1 MFLSFVTAAAVSA
14 TTLLSPVAAA
24 PAACAWQVAPVTAP
38 SGSKPGNLAVTGTD
52 GHGDYSG
59 YELLGG
65 QDTRF
70 ILWHQG
76 QPEIQPSPGAST
88 QSVDQNSSGTVLL
101 TALVDGRRQ
110 IFTFDGRHTGTG
122 TFTPVPLPAGY
133 DSASAAAINDRG
145 DIVGGARRTADR
157 HSVAVLWSTL
167 STGSG
172 PTVIESPDDSWTGAV
187 DVDEDGTV
195 LLGGGYKVLLWKNG
209 QVTPLSLTPSI
220 PRALRAGTAVGL
232 DLREDGTHGILW
244 NGPKDPRYLD
254 ASSSAEDINA
264 HGLIAGKNTAG
275 TAAAWQGT
283 QSLGALP
290 LPPGATSA
298 TATVVGDDG
307 TILGSAGEAGPVA
320 WRCAPR

>member
-14 TTLLSPVAAA
+14 TTLLSPVAV
-24 PAACAWQVAPVTAP
+24 PAACAWQVTPVTTP
-38 SGSKPGNLAVTGTD
+38 SGSKPANVVVTGTD

-70 ILWHQG
+70 ILWNQG
-76 QPEIQPSPGAST
+76 QPEIQPSAGDTTLP
-88 QSVDQNSSGTVLL
+88 VDQNSSGTVLL
-101 TALVDGRRQ
+101 TAFVNGQRQ
-110 IFTFDGRHTGTG
+110 IFTFDGSHTGSG
-122 TFTPVPLPAGY
+122 AFTPVRLPAGY
-133 DSASAAAINDRG
+133 DSASATAINDRG
-145 DIVGGARRTADR
+145 DIVGSARRTADR
-157 HSVAVLWSTL
+157 HSVAILWSTL

-172 PTVIESPDDSWTGAV
+172 PTVIDSPDDTWTGAV

-220 PRALRAGTAVGL
+220 PRALRGGTAVGL
-232 DLREDGTHGILW
+232 DLRADGTHGILW

-254 ASSSAEDINA
+254 ASTTAEDINA
-264 HGLIAGKNTAG
+264 HGLIAGENTAG

-290 LPPGATSA
+290 LPPRATSA
-298 TATVVGDDG
+298 TAGVVGDDG
-307 TILGSAGEAGPVA
+307 TILGAAGDAGPVA
-320 WRCAPR
+320 WRCAVR